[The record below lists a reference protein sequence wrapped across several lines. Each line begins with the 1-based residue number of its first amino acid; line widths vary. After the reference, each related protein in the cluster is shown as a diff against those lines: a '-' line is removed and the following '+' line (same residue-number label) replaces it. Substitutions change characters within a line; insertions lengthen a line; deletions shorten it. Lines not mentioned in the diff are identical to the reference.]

1 MLLTD
6 QATIAAADR
15 ASRFWDFAEPGR
27 IRRGSPAQRTMF
39 SRMLIETFNPYKP
52 SVIAWPVLDAA
63 ARQRLTGLPIWD
75 IAVQTEGRA
84 RLRMLSFAR
93 TVADPLVRE
102 ALELNGWEEGRHKEV
117 LARLVAF
124 YGIQLA
130 PEPDYL
136 EPTDPE
142 WSYLITAYGECI
154 DSFFAFGLFESAR
167 RSGYFPPEL
176 VETFEPVVQ
185 EEARHILFFVNWLAW
200 YKSTLPWWRRPWFFL
215 RTLAVWAT
223 LAMERMGLA
232 RDLSTGEVKED
243 DANFTLKADQIGE
256 EIDTATLLDICL
268 AENERRMAGYDARL
282 LRPNT
287 VPRLVRFARMFI
299 RPKRK

>member
-6 QATIAAADR
+6 QATIAAADH
-15 ASRFWDFAEPGR
+15 ASRCWDFPEPGR

-52 SVIAWPVLDAA
+52 SVIAWPVLDDAA
-63 ARQRLTGLPIWD
+63 KQRLTSLPIWD

-93 TVADPLVRE
+93 TVRDPLVRE

-117 LARLVAF
+117 LARLVEF
-124 YGIQLA
+124 YGIKLA
-130 PEPDYL
+130 PEPEYL
-136 EPTDPE
+136 EPRDPE

-243 DANFTLKADQIGE
+243 DANFTLKTDQIGE
-256 EIDTATLLDICL
+256 QIDTATLLDICL